1 MAQTKNITV
10 IPARRRVGNTAKENE
25 IPKLRVAAYCRV
37 STDSDEQATSYEAQV
52 EHYTDYIRKNPE
64 WEFAGIF
71 ADDGISGTNTK
82 KREEFNRMIDE
93 AMEGNIDMIVTKSIS
108 RFARNTLDCLKY
120 IRQLKEKNIPV
131 YFEKENI
138 NTMDAKGEVLLTIMA
153 SLAQQES
160 QSLSQNVK
168 LGFQYRYQQ
177 GQITV
182 NHNRFLGFTK
192 DEKGQL
198 IVDPDEAVVVRR
210 IFREYLE
217 GASLQQIG
225 RGLEAD
231 GILTGAGKTK
241 WRAETLQKIL
251 KNEKYIGDALLQKT
265 YTVDFLEKK
274 RVPNNGLV
282 PQYYVENSHEAIIPR
297 DLYMQVQEEMIRR
310 ANLHSGKNR
319 KKRVY
324 SSKYALS
331 SIVYCSKCG
340 EIFRR
345 VVWNNRGKQS
355 VVWRCCTRMEEG
367 PGTCDA
373 DAIHESELQSL
384 VIRAINRTLARKDT
398 VNETLQKN
406 VESVLSGADGIPL
419 DEIDRRLEELQK
431 ELLKVANTKGNY
443 DSIADEIYHLREKR
457 QNALVDNAER
467 EGLKQRISEM
477 QQFLAEQTQDI
488 TEYDEQLVRRLIEKI
503 TVYDEKVTVEFKS
516 GTSLDVRR

>member
-1 MAQTKNITV
+1 MKKITKIGV
-10 IPARRRVGNTAKENE
+10 NE
-25 IPKLRVAAYCRV
+25 TLIQKKKLKVAAYCRV
-37 STDSDEQATSYEAQV
+37 STASDEQLISLEAQKA
-52 EHYTDYIRKNPE
+52 HYENYIRSNDE
-64 WEFAGIF
+64 WEYVGLYYDEGIT
-71 ADDGISGTNTK
+71 GTK
-82 KREEFNRMIDE
+82 KDVRAGLLSMIADCEDGKIEFI
-93 AMEGNIDMIVTKSIS
+93 ITKSIS
-108 RFARNTLDCLKY
+108 RFARNTTDCLEMVRKLTDLG
-120 IRQLKEKNIPV
+120 ISIF
-131 YFEKENI
+131 FEKENI

-182 NHNRFLGFTK
+182 NHNRFLGYTK

-198 IVDPDEAVVVRR
+198 IIDPDEAVVVRR
-210 IFREYLE
+210 IYREYLE
-217 GASLQQIG
+217 GASLQQIC

-231 GILTGAGKTK
+231 GILTGAGKQK
-241 WRAETLQKIL
+241 WRPETLHKIL

-282 PQYYVENSHEAIIPR
+282 PQYYVENSHESIIPR
-297 DLYMQVQEEMIRR
+297 DLYMQVQEEMVRR

-331 SIVYCSKCG
+331 SIVYCPKCG
-340 EIFRR
+340 DIYRR

-355 VVWRCCTRMEEG
+355 IVWRCCTRMEHG

-373 DAIHESELQSL
+373 DAIHESELQNL
-384 VIRAINRTLARKDT
+384 VVRAINMALGKRDSMNDA
-398 VNETLQKN
+398 LQRN
-406 VESVLSGADGIPL
+406 VEAVLSGTDGIPL
-419 DEIDRRLEELQK
+419 DEIDARVEELQK
-431 ELLKVANTKGNY
+431 ELLKVANAKGNY
-443 DSIADEIYHLREKR
+443 DSIVDEIYSLREAK
-457 QNALVDNAER
+457 QNAQVEGAER
-467 EGLKQRISEM
+467 EGMKKRISEM
-477 QQFLAEQTQDI
+477 QQFLAEQQQDI

-503 TVYDEKVTVEFKS
+503 TVYDERVTVEFKS
-516 GTSLDVRR
+516 GTSVDVRR

>member
-1 MAQTKNITV
+1 MEATKNITV
-10 IPARRRVGNTAKENE
+10 IPARRRVGNTVNKEVK
-25 IPKLRVAAYCRV
+25 PKLKVAAYCRV

-52 EHYTDYIRKNPE
+52 EHYTDFIKKNPE

-93 AMEGNIDMIVTKSIS
+93 AMAGKIDMIVTKSIS

-182 NHNRFLGFTK
+182 NHNRFLGYTK

-198 IVDPDEAVVVRR
+198 IIDPDEAVVVRR
-210 IFREYLE
+210 IYREYLE
-217 GASLQQIG
+217 GASLQQIC

-231 GILTGAGKTK
+231 GILTGAGKKK
-241 WRAETLQKIL
+241 WRPESVKKIL
-251 KNEKYIGDALLQKT
+251 QNEKYIGDALLQKT

-297 DLYMQVQEEMIRR
+297 DLYMQVQEEMVRR

-340 EIFRR
+340 DIYRR
-345 VVWNNRGKQS
+345 IAWNNRGKHS
-355 VVWRCCTRMEEG
+355 IVWRCCTRVEHG
-367 PGTCDA
+367 PGACAA
-373 DAIHESELQSL
+373 DTIQESELQNL
-384 VIRAINRTLARKDT
+384 VVRAINMALCKKDT
-398 VNETLQKN
+398 MSENLQKN
-406 VESVLSGADGIPL
+406 VEAVLTGADGIPL
-419 DEIDRRLEELQK
+419 DEIDSRLEQLQK
-431 ELLKVANTKGNY
+431 ELLKVANAKGNY
-443 DSIADEIYHLREKR
+443 DSIADEIYHLREVK

-467 EGLKQRISEM
+467 EGVKQRISEM
-477 QQFLAEQTQDI
+477 QQFLAEQTQNI

-503 TVYDEKVTVEFKS
+503 TVYEEKVTVEFKS
-516 GTSLDVRR
+516 GTSVDVRR